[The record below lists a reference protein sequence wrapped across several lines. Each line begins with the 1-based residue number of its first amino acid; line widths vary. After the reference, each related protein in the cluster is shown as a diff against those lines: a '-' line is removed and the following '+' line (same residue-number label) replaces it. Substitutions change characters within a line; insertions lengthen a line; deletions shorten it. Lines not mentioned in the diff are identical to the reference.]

1 MSVLSH
7 ENARV
12 TLFGKAIIPAGT
24 TVIGESAFAKNQRVR
39 SVRVPGTVK
48 RIERWAFDECENLT
62 AVILDEGI
70 QAIEAFAFPCGKLKE
85 IVVPDSVCEVA
96 GAAFGQCEECALMS
110 VFRNPL

>member
-12 TLFGKAIIPAGT
+12 TLFGKAVIPAGT

-48 RIERWAFDECENLT
+48 RIERWAFDACENLT

-70 QAIEAFAFPCGKLKE
+70 H
-85 IVVPDSVCEVA
+85 
-96 GAAFGQCEECALMS
+96 
-110 VFRNPL
+110 